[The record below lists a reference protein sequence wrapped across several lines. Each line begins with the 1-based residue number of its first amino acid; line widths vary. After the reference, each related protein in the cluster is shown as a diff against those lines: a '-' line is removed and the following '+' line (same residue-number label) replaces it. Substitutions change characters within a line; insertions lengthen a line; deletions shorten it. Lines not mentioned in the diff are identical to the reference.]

1 MSAWRRRVDS
11 EAAGTYHRAMDVVV
25 AITGASGALYAQ
37 RCIRGLAAAGVRVH
51 LIVSP
56 LGRRLLCDELGYRE
70 IDLGVLS
77 DGHADQ
83 VVLYNYADV
92 GSRLASGGFVH
103 QGMVVI
109 PCSSNT
115 LGQIAGGLGDNLIA
129 RAAAVALKERRRLVL
144 VHREMPL
151 SLVDIN
157 HYQLLTQAGAVIA
170 PACPGWYHRPQTVTE
185 LADFVAGKVLD
196 LFGVAHDLVPR
207 WEP

>member
-1 MSAWRRRVDS
+1 
-11 EAAGTYHRAMDVVV
+11 MDVVV

-37 RCIRGLAAAGVRVH
+37 RCIRGLTAAGVRVH

-70 IDLGVLS
+70 VDAGTLS

-83 VVLYNYADV
+83 VVLYNHADV
-92 GSRLASGGFVH
+92 GSRLASGGFIH

-115 LGQIAGGLGDNLIA
+115 LGQIASGLGDNLIA
-129 RAAAVALKERRRLVL
+129 RAAAVALKERRRLIL

-157 HYQLLTQAGAVIA
+157 HYQLLTHAGAVIA
-170 PACPGWYHRPQTVTE
+170 PACPGWYQKPQTVTE

-196 LFGVAHDLVPR
+196 LLGVSHDLVPR